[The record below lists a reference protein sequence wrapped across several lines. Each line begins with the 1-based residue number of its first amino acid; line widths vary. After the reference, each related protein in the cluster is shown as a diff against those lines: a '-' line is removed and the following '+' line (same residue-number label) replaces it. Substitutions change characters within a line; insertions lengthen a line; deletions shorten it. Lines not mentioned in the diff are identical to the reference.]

1 MTTPTPPRSVWWRR
15 NRLWLALLLPLLGL
29 AVAASSFRM
38 LRLYQPWEWSRPVVA
53 HATTGTLRQE
63 FRGFD
68 NAERTRE
75 VTVSVLSATA
85 EQQID
90 RAAAVP
96 GGTLWRVE
104 LELSAAS
111 DQILDGCTVELADAD
126 GTRYG
131 HSAGQQQA
139 DPGRF
144 FLPPVLIDCVP
155 PDAPGPRLAPLTGAL
170 EPSPVERPPSW
181 RQTVAIAMPVGVE
194 PTSVRI
200 MWSLPEFLV
209 LELPA

>member
-1 MTTPTPPRSVWWRR
+1 MTAPVPPPPTWWRR
-15 NRLWLALLLPLLGL
+15 NRLWLALLLPLLAL
-29 AVAASSFRM
+29 AISASSFRM
-38 LRLYQPWEWSRPVVA
+38 LRLYLPWEWSRPVVA
-53 HATTGTLRQE
+53 HATTGTLRQG
-63 FRGFD
+63 FRGAD

-75 VTVSVLSATA
+75 VTVSVLSATP
-85 EQQID
+85 QQQVD
-90 RAAAVP
+90 RAGAVP

-104 LELSAAS
+104 LELSAAP
-111 DQILDGCTVELADAD
+111 DQILDGCTVELTDAD

-139 DPGRF
+139 DDRF

-155 PDAPGPRLAPLTGAL
+155 PDAPGPRLAPFTGVL
-170 EPSPVERPPSW
+170 EPSPTERPPTW
-181 RQTVAIAMPVGVE
+181 RQTVAIAMPAGVE

>member
-1 MTTPTPPRSVWWRR
+1 MTRTSPPSTWWRR
-15 NRLWLALLLPLLGL
+15 NRLWLALLLPLLAL
-29 AVAASSFRM
+29 AVSASSFRM
-38 LRLYQPWEWSRPVVA
+38 LRLYQPWEWSRPIVA

-68 NAERTRE
+68 NAQHTRE
-75 VTVSVLSATA
+75 VRVSVLSATP

-104 LELSAAS
+104 LELSAAP
-111 DQILDGCTVELADAD
+111 DQFLDGCTVELADAD

-131 HSAGQQQA
+131 HSAGQQPA
-139 DPGRF
+139 DDRF

-155 PDAPGPRLAPLTGAL
+155 PDAPGPRLAPFSGVL
-170 EPSPVERPPSW
+170 EPSPVERPPTW